1 MRGGR
6 LYPRPVHDDTS
17 LLRRIAAAPALSGI
31 LRELVD
37 FDVEDLESVDSSP
50 ARLSSGVSL
59 SVIACDGSAGRFFL
73 VGPEAPLRPV
83 LYADS
88 EGSAGLIG
96 STLSNALATMVM
108 LPNWRDLLGFSG
120 GGDIGQMRRAQAWLE
135 EGMRRSNPDLD
146 ELQAVLVT
154 ELDLPVPDDP
164 VMALWE
170 SVRATDPD
178 VDFID
183 DSDGGM
189 PWGSLFHEWT
199 IERLMRR

>member
-1 MRGGR
+1 
-6 LYPRPVHDDTS
+6 VHDDTS

-88 EGSAGLIG
+88 EGSAGPIG